1 MSKGIEVSPKHGL
14 NPTIPVCFW
23 CGKDKNEIALLGRIR
38 EKTKNRYGA
47 NVTKQDS
54 DIEAPSRMVIDYE
67 PCDECMKMW
76 DSGVAVIE
84 VQETPIMPNQPEIQ
98 KGIYPTGRFA
108 VVTVEGAD
116 RVFPQH
122 APWSKG
128 RRVLVDS
135 EVFSHFMQEDP
146 SPDIPQ

>member
-1 MSKGIEVSPKHGL
+1 MNGIEISPKHGL

-23 CGKDKNEIALLGRIR
+23 CGKEKNEIALLGRIR
-38 EKTKNRYGA
+38 EKTKDRFGSNTVVRG
-47 NVTKQDS
+47 S
-54 DIEAPSRMVIDYE
+54 DIEAPRRMVLDYE
-67 PCDECMKMW
+67 PCDECKKMW
-76 DSGVAVIE
+76 ESGVAVLE
-84 VQETPIMPNQPEIQ
+84 VQQTPTMPNQPEIQ

-128 RRVLVDS
+128 QKVFVDAA
-135 EVFSHFMQEDP
+135 VFSHFVQEDP

>member
-47 NVTKQDS
+47 NVTKRDS

-84 VQETPIMPNQPEIQ
+84 VQETPINHDQPEIQ
-98 KGIYPTGRFA
+98 KGLYPTSRF
-108 VVTVEGAD
+108 VVMNVEGAD
-116 RVFPQH
+116 RVFPQY
-122 APWSKG
+122 APWAKG
-128 RRVLVDS
+128 KRVFVDS
-135 EVFSHFMQEDP
+135 TVFSHFLLENL

>member
-1 MSKGIEVSPKHGL
+1 MGNGIEISPKHGL

-23 CGKDKNEIALLGRIR
+23 CGKEKNEIALLGRIR
-38 EKTKNRYGA
+38 EKTQRN
-47 NVTKQDS
+47 S
-54 DIEAPSRMVIDYE
+54 DIEAPRRMVIDYE
-67 PCDECMKMW
+67 PCDECKKMW
-76 DSGVAVIE
+76 ESGVAVLE
-84 VQETPIMPNQPEIQ
+84 AQETPTMPNQPEIQ
-98 KGIYPTGRFA
+98 KGIYPTGRLV

-128 RRVLVDS
+128 QKVFVDVA
-135 EVFSHFMQEDP
+135 VFSHFVQEDP

>member
-1 MSKGIEVSPKHGL
+1 MSKGIEISPKHGL

-23 CGKDKNEIALLGRIR
+23 CGKEKNEIALLGRIR
-38 EKTKNRYGA
+38 EKTKRN
-47 NVTKQDS
+47 S
-54 DIEAPSRMVIDYE
+54 DIEAPRRMVIDYE

-76 DSGVAVIE
+76 ESGVAVLE

-98 KGIYPTGRFA
+98 KGLYPTSRY
-108 VVTVEGAD
+108 VVMTVEGAD

-128 RRVLVDS
+128 QKVFVDS
-135 EVFSHFMQEDP
+135 TVFSHFLPEDP

>member
-47 NVTKQDS
+47 NVTKRDS
-54 DIEAPSRMVIDYE
+54 DIEAPRRMVIDYE
-67 PCDECMKMW
+67 PCDECKKMW

-84 VQETPIMPNQPEIQ
+84 VQETPINPDQPEIQ
-98 KGIYPTGRFA
+98 KGLYPTGRFA

-128 RRVLVDS
+128 QKVFVDVA
-135 EVFSHFMQEDP
+135 VFSHFVQEDP

>member
-1 MSKGIEVSPKHGL
+1 MGNGIEISPKHGL

-23 CGKDKNEIALLGRIR
+23 CGKEKNEIALPGRIR
-38 EKTKNRYGA
+38 EKTQRN
-47 NVTKQDS
+47 S
-54 DIEAPSRMVIDYE
+54 DIEAPRRMVIDYE
-67 PCDECMKMW
+67 PCDECKKMW
-76 DSGVAVIE
+76 ESGVAVLE
-84 VQETPIMPNQPEIQ
+84 AQETLTMPNQPEIQ
-98 KGIYPTGRFA
+98 KGIYPTGRLV

-128 RRVLVDS
+128 QKVFVDVA
-135 EVFSHFMQEDP
+135 VFSHFVQEDP

>member
-47 NVTKQDS
+47 NVTKRDS
-54 DIEAPSRMVIDYE
+54 DIEAPRRMVIDYE

-84 VQETPIMPNQPEIQ
+84 VQETPINLDQPEIQ
-98 KGIYPTGRFA
+98 KGLYPTSRF
-108 VVTVEGAD
+108 VVMTVEGAD
-116 RVFPQH
+116 RVFPQY
-122 APWSKG
+122 APWAKG
-128 RRVLVDS
+128 KRVFVDS
-135 EVFSHFMQEDP
+135 AVFSHFLPEDP

>member
-1 MSKGIEVSPKHGL
+1 MSKGIEISPKHGL

-54 DIEAPSRMVIDYE
+54 DIKAPSRMVIDYE

-128 RRVLVDS
+128 QKVFVDS
-135 EVFSHFMQEDP
+135 AVFSHFMQEDP

>member
-1 MSKGIEVSPKHGL
+1 MSRGIEISPKHGL

-23 CGKDKNEIALLGRIR
+23 CGKEKNEIALLGRIR
-38 EKTKNRYGA
+38 EKTKRG
-47 NVTKQDS
+47 S
-54 DIEAPSRMVIDYE
+54 DIEAPRRMVIDYE
-67 PCDECMKMW
+67 PCDECKKMW

-84 VQETPIMPNQPEIQ
+84 VQETPTMPNQPEIQ

-128 RRVLVDS
+128 QKVFVDAT
-135 EVFSHFMQEDP
+135 VFSHFVQEDP

>member
-1 MSKGIEVSPKHGL
+1 MSKGIEISPKHGL

-23 CGKDKNEIALLGRIR
+23 CGKEKNEIALLGRIR
-38 EKTKNRYGA
+38 EKTTNRFGA
-47 NVTKQDS
+47 NVTKRDS
-54 DIEAPSRMVIDYE
+54 DIEAPRRMVLDYE
-67 PCDECMKMW
+67 PCDECKKMW

-84 VQETPIMPNQPEIQ
+84 VQETPINPDQPEIQ
-98 KGIYPTGRFA
+98 KGLYPTSRFA
-108 VVTVEGAD
+108 VLTVEGAD

-128 RRVLVDS
+128 QKVLVDR

>member
-1 MSKGIEVSPKHGL
+1 MSKGIEISPKHGL

-38 EKTKNRYGA
+38 EKTKRG
-47 NVTKQDS
+47 S
-54 DIEAPSRMVIDYE
+54 DIEAPRRMVIDYE
-67 PCDECMKMW
+67 PCDECKKMW
-76 DSGVAVIE
+76 ESGIAVFE
-84 VQETPIMPNQPEIQ
+84 AQETPTMPNQPEIQ
-98 KGIYPTGRFA
+98 KGIYPTGRL
-108 VVTVEGAD
+108 VVMTVEGAD

-128 RRVLVDS
+128 QKVFVDS
-135 EVFSHFMQEDP
+135 TVFSHFLPEDP

>member
-38 EKTKNRYGA
+38 EKIKNRYGA

-128 RRVLVDS
+128 QKVFVDS
-135 EVFSHFMQEDP
+135 AVFSHFMQEDP

>member
-54 DIEAPSRMVIDYE
+54 DIEAPRRMVLDYE
-67 PCDECMKMW
+67 PCDECQKMW

-84 VQETPIMPNQPEIQ
+84 AQETPIMPNQPEIQ
-98 KGIYPTGRFA
+98 KGIYPAGRFA

-128 RRVLVDS
+128 QKVLVDR

>member
-1 MSKGIEVSPKHGL
+1 MSKGIEISPKHGL

-23 CGKDKNEIALLGRIR
+23 CGKEKNEIALLGRIR

-54 DIEAPSRMVIDYE
+54 DIKAPSRMVIDYE

-76 DSGVAVIE
+76 DRGVVVFEA
-84 VQETPIMPNQPEIQ
+84 QETPIMPNQPEIQ

-128 RRVLVDS
+128 QKVFVDS
-135 EVFSHFMQEDP
+135 AVFSHIMQEDP

>member
-1 MSKGIEVSPKHGL
+1 MSNGIEISPKHGL

-23 CGKDKNEIALLGRIR
+23 CGKEKNEIAPLGRIR
-38 EKTKNRYGA
+38 EKTTNRFGA
-47 NVTKQDS
+47 NVTKRDS
-54 DIEAPSRMVIDYE
+54 DIEAPRRMILDYE
-67 PCDECMKMW
+67 PCDECQKMW

-98 KGIYPTGRFA
+98 KGLYPTSRY
-108 VVTVEGAD
+108 VVMTVEGAD

-122 APWSKG
+122 APWSRGQK
-128 RRVLVDS
+128 VLVDS
-135 EVFSHFMQEDP
+135 EVFSHFVQEDP

>member
-47 NVTKQDS
+47 NVTKRDS

-67 PCDECMKMW
+67 PCEECMKMW

-84 VQETPIMPNQPEIQ
+84 VQETPTMPNQPEIQ

-128 RRVLVDS
+128 QKVFVDVA
-135 EVFSHFMQEDP
+135 VFSHFMQEDP

>member
-1 MSKGIEVSPKHGL
+1 MSKGIEISPKHGL

-47 NVTKQDS
+47 NVTEQDS

-84 VQETPIMPNQPEIQ
+84 AQETPIMPNQPEIQ

-128 RRVLVDS
+128 QKVFVDS
-135 EVFSHFMQEDP
+135 AVFSHFMQEDP

>member
-1 MSKGIEVSPKHGL
+1 MSNGIEISPKHGL

-23 CGKDKNEIALLGRIR
+23 CGKEKNEIALLGRIR
-38 EKTKNRYGA
+38 EKTTNRFGA
-47 NVTKQDS
+47 NVTKRDS
-54 DIEAPSRMVIDYE
+54 DIEAPRRMVLDYE
-67 PCDECMKMW
+67 PCDECQKMW

-84 VQETPIMPNQPEIQ
+84 VQETPTMPNQPEIQ
-98 KGIYPTGRFA
+98 KGLYPTSRF
-108 VVTVEGAD
+108 VVMTVEGAD

-128 RRVLVDS
+128 QKVLVDS
-135 EVFSHFMQEDP
+135 EVFSHFVQEDP

>member
-38 EKTKNRYGA
+38 EKTTNRYGSETI
-47 NVTKQDS
+47 VRDS
-54 DIEAPSRMVIDYE
+54 DIEALSRMVLDYE
-67 PCDECMKMW
+67 PCDEFQKMW

-84 VQETPIMPNQPEIQ
+84 VQETPINPGQPEIQ

-116 RVFPQH
+116 RVFPQC

-128 RRVLVDS
+128 QKVLVDS
-135 EVFSHFMQEDP
+135 DVFSHFLPDDP
-146 SPDIPQ
+146 SPDPAE

>member
-1 MSKGIEVSPKHGL
+1 MSKGIEISPKHGL

-38 EKTKNRYGA
+38 EKTTNRFGA
-47 NVTKQDS
+47 NVTKRDS
-54 DIEAPSRMVIDYE
+54 DIEAPRKTILDYE

-76 DSGVAVIE
+76 YNGVVVLE
-84 VQETPIMPNQPEIQ
+84 VQQTPIMPNQPEIQ
-98 KGIYPTGRFA
+98 KGLYPTSRY
-108 VVTVEGAD
+108 VVMTVEGAD

-128 RRVLVDS
+128 QKVLVDS
-135 EVFSHFMQEDP
+135 TVFSHFVQEDP

>member
-1 MSKGIEVSPKHGL
+1 MSKGIEISPKHGL

-23 CGKDKNEIALLGRIR
+23 CGKEKNEIALLGRIR
-38 EKTKNRYGA
+38 EKTTNRFGA
-47 NVTKQDS
+47 NVTERDS
-54 DIEAPSRMVIDYE
+54 DIEAPRRMVLDYE
-67 PCDECMKMW
+67 PCDECQKMW

-84 VQETPIMPNQPEIQ
+84 AQETPIMPNQPEIQ

-128 RRVLVDS
+128 QKVFVDS
-135 EVFSHFMQEDP
+135 AVFSHFMQEDP

>member
-1 MSKGIEVSPKHGL
+1 MSKGIEISPKHGL

-23 CGKDKNEIALLGRIR
+23 CGKEKNEIALLGRIR
-38 EKTKNRYGA
+38 EKTTNRFGA
-47 NVTKQDS
+47 NVTKRDS
-54 DIEAPSRMVIDYE
+54 DIEAPRRMVLDYE
-67 PCDECMKMW
+67 PCDECKKWW
-76 DSGVAVIE
+76 DSGVAVLE
-84 VQETPIMPNQPEIQ
+84 VQQTPIQPNQPEIQ
-98 KGIYPTGRFA
+98 KGLYPTGRFA

-128 RRVLVDS
+128 QKVFVDVA
-135 EVFSHFMQEDP
+135 VFSHFMQEDQ

>member
-14 NPTIPVCFW
+14 NPTIHVCFW

>member
-1 MSKGIEVSPKHGL
+1 MGNGIEVSPKHGL

-47 NVTKQDS
+47 NVTKRDS
-54 DIEAPSRMVIDYE
+54 DIEAPPRMVIDYE
-67 PCDECMKMW
+67 PCDECQKMW
-76 DSGVAVIE
+76 DSGVAVLE
-84 VQETPIMPNQPEIQ
+84 VQQTPTMPNQPEIQ

-128 RRVLVDS
+128 QKVFVDVA
-135 EVFSHFMQEDP
+135 VFSHFVQEDP

>member
-84 VQETPIMPNQPEIQ
+84 AQETPIMPNQPEIQ

-128 RRVLVDS
+128 QKVFVDS
-135 EVFSHFMQEDP
+135 AVFSHIMQEDP